1 SENVFIKIKDT
12 GIGIPPE
19 SISKIFEEFR
29 QVSEGLDRKFDG
41 TGLGLTLTKKFVEV
55 LGGKI
60 QVESEVDKG
69 SIFTISFPITE
80 TEKLQLNSGN
90 QSNFDISNKANINFK
105 VKPNILLVENDDAS
119 IEVTQ
124 LFLKDVCELDVVAN
138 GEQAVESAK
147 AKNYDVILMDIN
159 LGRGL
164 SGLDVTQKIRSQSG
178 YENVPIVAVTAF
190 AMIGD
195 KEEFIKAGCT
205 HYLSKPFK
213 KNELLELIGEIIS
226 SR

>member
-1 SENVFIKIKDT
+1 M
-12 GIGIPPE
+12 
-19 SISKIFEEFR
+19 
-29 QVSEGLDRKFDG
+29 
-41 TGLGLTLTKKFVEV
+41 
-55 LGGKI
+55 
-60 QVESEVDKG
+60 
-69 SIFTISFPITE
+69 
-80 TEKLQLNSGN
+80 
-90 QSNFDISNKANINFK
+90 
-105 VKPNILLVENDDAS
+105 LVENDDAS
-119 IEVTQ
+119 IEVTR

-138 GEQAVESAK
+138 GEQAVESVK

-213 KNELLELIGEIIS
+213 KNELLELISEIIS

>member
-29 QVSEGLDRKFDG
+29 QGSEGLDRKFDG

-55 LGGKI
+55 LDGKI
-60 QVESEVDKG
+60 QVECEVDKG

-119 IEVTQ
+119 IELTQ

-138 GEQAVESAK
+138 SEQAIESTK
-147 AKNYDVILMDIN
+147 TKNYNVILMDIN

-178 YENVPIVAVTAF
+178 Y
-190 AMIGD
+190 
-195 KEEFIKAGCT
+195 
-205 HYLSKPFK
+205 
-213 KNELLELIGEIIS
+213 
-226 SR
+226 